1 ELPHLAV
8 EIQLKVYSYL
18 DPRDL
23 LVLART
29 CRQFRAFFLHRSNEP
44 LWRAAGENAGN
55 LPPCPP
61 FMSESAFLN
70 LLFSTYC
77 QNCGRPGVWKVM
89 WAWFAWYC
97 PKCVI
102 ALSYTYNE
110 ARDKMRNVDRQ
121 IQHKALTTPSALL
134 NLFGAIEGQAE
145 RYYHH
150 NTWGRR
156 YYHHNTGIVFRL
168 RKTHVDSFIQALDQL
183 AKPITDEARS
193 QVIGRQKA
201 YIAPKLPYIKACK
214 DWHDKRRT
222 EWADRLE
229 AKRCEHFTEIV
240 TRLNERG
247 WDQEVELIQYHGID
261 IVKMEALQ
269 VVRQPSRLTPKC
281 KSSPWE
287 KVFKAIYPM
296 LQLYRHKRLVKECTG
311 VFRPRFAA
319 LQAAILAHYV
329 QLPRTA
335 HMDYHPDSVDLALM
349 DECRAIA
356 DVPADQTV
364 TQEDFARVV
373 PELAARWEQERKK
386 ELTEAVIARLPKP
399 PPDDVDILGLGI
411 AIFECST
418 WPSLRTYKAQ
428 MQFRKK
434 GRGAIHCGIPGRYL
448 GTTLRY
454 LSEIMHAM
462 GLDPLRTTQEELDT
476 CPARLGCRP
485 CEKTRIEC
493 NEVPPFSK
501 TYSSEA
507 ALDHT
512 FDHHY
517 ITEWMSSRCYPLW
530 ELADTSVAGE
540 PEGALSLMTPGTVWA
555 CSLCMRWDGRG
566 DRMKIHL
573 MEKHEIEYSDNCIKD
588 GTIYLHQSKSTVH
601 FKMHRFVYDSVLLPH
616 HRESSPNLLGRG
628 AEMIGVDSR
637 MQEIH
642 WWHHKITHVGCLLTR
657 HPPRPSWQCRS
668 LPSLYE
674 SMQRSPARLHGG
686 TRVVHSA
693 PGLAMTFAPQTSL
706 TSIGMKRWNDDAEDT
721 TVTQEQA
728 NANAGPLRLSSHDST
743 WYAFGATQPFKG

>member
-1 ELPHLAV
+1 MTVDCAPPDPMSIDYSTMNSAQRLGALRSWRWRGSLQELPHLAV

-89 WAWFAWYC
+89 WAWFARYC

-145 RYYHH
+145 
-150 NTWGRR
+150 R

-296 LQLYRHKRLVKECTG
+296 LQLYRHKRLVKERTG
-311 VFRPRFAA
+311 VFCPRFAA

-399 PPDDVDILGLGI
+399 PPDDVDILGLSI
-411 AIFECST
+411 AIFPCTGCKFARHSQSRPHRYPAILGHPCAHARYHSSDFETAHNKDMEPYPTLATMRST
-418 WPSLRTYKAQ
+418 EEVEHDQRWYPFTLSLRDLDAT
-428 MQFRKK
+428 
-434 GRGAIHCGIPGRYL
+434 IL
-448 GTTLRY
+448 Y
-454 LSEIMHAM
+454 LSQIMCVM
-462 GLDPLRTTQEELDT
+462 GLDPSERDLFNVTKYRPLTCLGLIRGRLR
-476 CPARLGCRP
+476 
-485 CEKTRIEC
+485 
-493 NEVPPFSK
+493 
-501 TYSSEA
+501 
-507 ALDHT
+507 
-512 FDHHY
+512 HY
-517 ITEWMSSRCYPLW
+517 DPHW
-530 ELADTSVAGE
+530 ELAETSAAACE
-540 PEGALSLMTPGTVWA
+540 PEGALLLMTPGAV
-555 CSLCMRWDGRG
+555 
-566 DRMKIHL
+566 
-573 MEKHEIEYSDNCIKD
+573 
-588 GTIYLHQSKSTVH
+588 
-601 FKMHRFVYDSVLLPH
+601 
-616 HRESSPNLLGRG
+616 
-628 AEMIGVDSR
+628 
-637 MQEIH
+637 
-642 WWHHKITHVGCLLTR
+642 
-657 HPPRPSWQCRS
+657 
-668 LPSLYE
+668 
-674 SMQRSPARLHGG
+674 
-686 TRVVHSA
+686 
-693 PGLAMTFAPQTSL
+693 
-706 TSIGMKRWNDDAEDT
+706 
-721 TVTQEQA
+721 
-728 NANAGPLRLSSHDST
+728 
-743 WYAFGATQPFKG
+743 

>member
-1 ELPHLAV
+1 MTVDCAPPDPMSIDYSTMNSAQRLGALRSWRWRGSLQELPHLAV

-89 WAWFAWYC
+89 WAWFARYC

-150 NTWGRR
+150 NT
-156 YYHHNTGIVFRL
+156 GIVFRL

-193 QVIGRQKA
+193 Q
-201 YIAPKLPYIKACK
+201 YIKACK

-311 VFRPRFAA
+311 VFCPRFAA

-411 AIFECST
+411 AIFECRFCELADPHGRVHSIAIPQYLAIPAHIQSPNAISKKGT
-418 WPSLRTYKAQ
+418 TRTCKLIQHSLRRLQ
-428 MQFRKK
+428 Q

-507 ALDHT
+507 AFSYAGDSLVASQD
-512 FDHHY
+512 Y
-517 ITEWMSSRCYPLW
+517 SCGMSS
-530 ELADTSVAGE
+530 
-540 PEGALSLMTPGTVWA
+540 
-555 CSLCMRWDGRG
+555 
-566 DRMKIHL
+566 
-573 MEKHEIEYSDNCIKD
+573 
-588 GTIYLHQSKSTVH
+588 
-601 FKMHRFVYDSVLLPH
+601 DS
-616 HRESSPNLLGRG
+616 
-628 AEMIGVDSR
+628 
-637 MQEIH
+637 
-642 WWHHKITHVGCLLTR
+642 
-657 HPPRPSWQCRS
+657 CRS